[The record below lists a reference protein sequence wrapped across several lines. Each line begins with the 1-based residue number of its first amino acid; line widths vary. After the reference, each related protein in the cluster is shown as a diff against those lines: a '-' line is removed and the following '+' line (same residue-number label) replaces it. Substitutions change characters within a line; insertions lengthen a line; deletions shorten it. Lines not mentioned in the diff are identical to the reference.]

1 MDGPIAIVILI
12 FVSFTTSVAGK
23 GITLCSESEHAELH
37 DKHLQCTQQV
47 EERYALLAQRFD
59 SPDLPSP
66 GAVGGIN
73 ERDPEVM
80 QICNMLHDVIEKCG
94 KVYEKCLTEKD
105 YRHGTVFI
113 SLMVKKTLTSVF
125 SI

>member
-1 MDGPIAIVILI
+1 MDRAVFVVVLI
-12 FVSFTTSVAGK
+12 CASLTVSVVGK
-23 GITLCSESEHAELH
+23 GVTLCSESEHAELH

-59 SPDLPSP
+59 APDLPSP
-66 GAVGGIN
+66 GAVAAGIN

-94 KVYEKCLTEKD
+94 KVYEKCLAEKD
-105 YRHGTVFI
+105 YRHAIFMI
-113 SLMVKKTLTSVF
+113 P
-125 SI
+125 